1 MADDLADWLREFRA
15 ALNAALPGAM
25 GNSRWDS
32 GDDWTKRSREACPD
46 DLMKQIVEDNRRG
59 GDIHGRA
66 SVIPPPK
73 AQQSEE
79 PQNRSGWVDP
89 PKIRPPEGIEHVDR
103 LVDMQ
108 DKLDAAARA
117 RQLGLSPEEWSRL
130 SEADLKARKE
140 QQAKKVEV
148 KSEHRHH

>member
-1 MADDLADWLREFRA
+1 
-15 ALNAALPGAM
+15 
-25 GNSRWDS
+25 
-32 GDDWTKRSREACPD
+32 
-46 DLMKQIVEDNRRG
+46 MKAIIEDNRRG

-66 SVIPPPK
+66 SAGPPPK
-73 AQQSEE
+73 AASQPE
-79 PQNRSGWVDP
+79 PQNRTGWVDP

-117 RQLGLSPEEWSRL
+117 RQLGLSPQEWARL

-140 QQAKKVEV
+140 QQEKKQ
-148 KSEHRHH
+148 KGPKA

>member
-1 MADDLADWLREFRA
+1 MIDAELLEELRRLVN
-15 ALNAALPGAM
+15 ALRSPG
-25 GNSRWDS
+25 RWDS
-32 GDDWTKRSREACPD
+32 GDDWLRRSQEACPD
-46 DLMKQIVEDNRRG
+46 DLMRQIVEDNRRG

-66 SVIPPPK
+66 SAGPPPK
-73 AQQSEE
+73 AQQE
-79 PQNRSGWVDP
+79 PPRSNNGWVDP

-117 RQLGLSPEEWSRL
+117 RQLGLSPEEWARL

-140 QQAKKVEV
+140 QQEKKQ
-148 KSEHRHH
+148 KGPKA

>member
-1 MADDLADWLREFRA
+1 MTDDPDWAKPLRRA
-15 ALNAALPGAM
+15 INAARLPGAM
-25 GNSRWDS
+25 GNSQWDS

-73 AQQSEE
+73 ASQQSEAT
-79 PQNRSGWVDP
+79 PQ
-89 PKIRPPEGIEHVDR
+89 DR
-103 LVDMQ
+103 I
-108 DKLDAAARA
+108 DAAARA
-117 RQLGLSPEEWSRL
+117 RQLGLSPEEWARL

-140 QQAKKVEV
+140 QQAKKAEG
-148 KSEHRHH
+148 KK